1 VDAPASFADWM
12 LRVRAGDAGAAAEL
26 VRQYERAIRV
36 AFRLRLTDPR
46 LRRQLDSMD
55 VCQSV
60 LGSFFVRA
68 AAGQYDL
75 DSPQQLV
82 NLLMKMA
89 QNKLLMQVRGRK
101 TLGRDLGREEP
112 GGSESPAVEDQFP
125 GPDRHAV
132 GRETLAL
139 LLERLGPAER
149 ELAQR
154 RALGQE
160 WTDIARELGGTPQ
173 AHRMRLSRAID
184 RLAPE
189 LGLAGGEESTES

>member
-26 VRQYERAIRV
+26 VRRYERAIRV
-36 AFRLRLTDPR
+36 AVRLRLTDPR

-82 NLLMKMA
+82 NLLMRMA

-101 TLGRDLGREEP
+101 TRGRDLGREEP
-112 GGSESPAVEDQFP
+112 GGSESPPVEDQFP

-160 WTDIARELGGTPQ
+160 WADIARDLGGTPQ
-173 AHRMRLSRAID
+173 AHRMRLSRAVD

-189 LGLAGGEESTES
+189 LGLADGEESTES